1 MSVVT
6 VTEAQLPT
14 LLRWHAE
21 GTGRAIVRGVRKSLQ
36 KAKRHLVSVTPK
48 DKGAARRGWKVKTAG
63 TPTEV
68 TSRFQGLIGAIEN
81 DSPIIGILEEG
92 ARPHPVSLEGQEAI
106 YQWVLRHMR
115 LVGNTTTGFAAVH
128 ASEPA
133 KGTRTRRFG
142 SVDQGEQLARRIT
155 YLICR
160 KIRTKGQAPKYFVRD
175 SMELIAHMCQV
186 DVEAAIRERM
196 SRAGGW
202 KAIPT
207 P

>member
-21 GTGRAIVRGVRKSLQ
+21 GTARAIVRGVRRSMP
-36 KAKRHLVSVTPK
+36 KAKRHLVSVTPR
-48 DKGAARRGWKVKTAG
+48 DRGDARRGWKVKTAG

-68 TSRFQGLIGAIEN
+68 ATGHGLIGSIEN
-81 DSPIIGILEEG
+81 DAPYIGILEGG

-106 YQWVLRHMR
+106 YQWVLRHIR
-115 LVGNTTTGFAAVH
+115 LVGSTTMGYAAVH
-128 ASEPA
+128 ASEIG
-133 KGTRTRRFG
+133 KGTHRRKFG
-142 SVDQGEQLARRIT
+142 SVDGGEQLARRIT

-175 SMELIAHMCQV
+175 SMELIAEMCQR
-186 DVEAAIRERM
+186 DVEAAVVERM
-196 SRAGGW
+196 KKPGGW

>member
-14 LLRWHAE
+14 VLRWHAA
-21 GTGRAIVRGVRKSLQ
+21 GTARAIVRGVRKSMN

-48 DKGAARRGWKVKTAG
+48 DKGGARKGWKVKTTG

-68 TSRFQGLIGAIEN
+68 TNQLHGTIGEIAN
-81 DSPIIGILEEG
+81 DSPIIGILEMG

-106 YQWVLRHMR
+106 FQWVLRHMR

-128 ASEPA
+128 ASELG
-133 KGTRTRRFG
+133 KGTHRKKFG
-142 SVDQGEQLARRIT
+142 TVDGGERLARQIT

-160 KIRTKGQAPKYFVRD
+160 KIRTKGQAPRYFVRD
-175 SMELIAHMCQV
+175 SMDLIAIMCQM
-186 DVEAAIRERM
+186 DVEAAIRDRM

-202 KAIPT
+202 KAIP
-207 P
+207 

>member
-1 MSVVT
+1 MSVIT
-6 VTEAQLPT
+6 VTEAQMPT

-21 GTGRAIVRGVRKSLQ
+21 GTGRAIVRGVRRSLQ
-36 KAKRHLVSVTPK
+36 RAKRHLASVTPK
-48 DKGAARRGWKVKTAG
+48 DKGGARKSWKVRTAG

-68 TSRFQGLIGAIEN
+68 TSHFQGKIGEIAS
-81 DSPIIGILEEG
+81 DSPIMGILEEG
-92 ARPHPVSLEGQEAI
+92 ARPHPVSKEGQEAI
-106 YQWVLRHMR
+106 FQWVLRHVR

-128 ASEPA
+128 ASELTKRHPR
-133 KGTRTRRFG
+133 KRLE
-142 SVDQGEQLARRIT
+142 SVDGGEQLARQIT

-175 SMELIAHMCQV
+175 SLQLIAEMCQV

-202 KAIPT
+202 KAIP
-207 P
+207 